1 MARPMPEPA
10 PVTMTV
16 RCSIMFANVQP
27 FTVNGK
33 RLLSMADITVVDA
46 AEREIDGDF
55 AGNTFLHERK
65 QQ

>member
-1 MARPMPEPA
+1 
-10 PVTMTV
+10 
-16 RCSIMFANVQP
+16 
-27 FTVNGK
+27 
-33 RLLSMADITVVDA
+33 MADITVVDA